1 LRMNRLCYD
10 EAHVLA
16 AKITNSNHSTIFP
29 PTPTTYGP
37 SRLRLHMPSTYL
49 RTSEISQ
56 GASYSGRKPVCCKY
70 YPDTFNALRKMIIS
84 GVPTSLRTV
93 FTKLIT
99 INTRTSTT
107 TTWQNYNLSHAPQV
121 TLDVAHLQI
130 TRAVRTSASTR
141 TTRHRVVNTM
151 PVQYDH
157 LPVVNSATLF
167 MDRLLRLLRAYGRP
181 CRPACRHTFC
191 FQCLSMIAANQLQRN
206 CEMPLHSLSDRYP
219 VSSKRSYKDRH
230 LHRWSSKRFELHHFR
245 QRGGRRCQDQRR
257 TRRLR

>member
-1 LRMNRLCYD
+1 
-10 EAHVLA
+10 VLQVLPR
-16 AKITNSNHSTIFP
+16 HFQR
-29 PTPTTYGP
+29 P
-37 SRLRLHMPSTYL
+37 SEDDHQR
-49 RTSEISQ
+49 
-56 GASYSGRKPVCCKY
+56 
-70 YPDTFNALRKMIIS
+70 
-84 GVPTSLRTV
+84 VPTSLRTV

-121 TLDVAHLQI
+121 TLDVAPSPNHASGTDVSIYENYPSSEWSTQCLFN
-130 TRAVRTSASTR
+130 TTTYLSSTR
-141 TTRHRVVNTM
+141 PPSSWTQTAASVTSLWTTVSPCLPPYVL
-151 PVQYDH
+151 
-157 LPVVNSATLF
+157 LPVF
-167 MDRLLRLLRAYGRP
+167 
-181 CRPACRHTFC
+181 
-191 FQCLSMIAANQLQRN
+191 SMIAANQLQRN